1 MGFCSKSKLLA
12 RVDDRE
18 KVSMPTAVYDLIT
31 NYSRII
37 LVAGSIGAYFCM
49 NAGIDDFIESA
60 YFISPIVNFERLIVD
75 MISWAGT
82 SEKELEKRKV
92 IPVDFGDDLSWDYLG
107 YVRNHA
113 IHWNVPTQILYGSND
128 NLQSIDTMNKFVQ
141 ENGAGLTVM
150 DGGEHWFHTEKQM
163 WFLDRWMQKLT
174 SERRG

>member
-1 MGFCSKSKLLA
+1 MGLCSKSKLLA

-37 LVAGSIGAYFCM
+37 L
-49 NAGIDDFIESA
+49 
-60 YFISPIVNFERLIVD
+60 
-75 MISWAGT
+75 
-82 SEKELEKRKV
+82 
-92 IPVDFGDDLSWDYLG
+92 VDFGDDLSWDYLG

-141 ENGAGLTVM
+141 ENGAGLIVM
-150 DGGEHWFHTEKQM
+150 DGGERWFHTEEQM